1 MPVTVNYPGVYIE
14 EFAPGAPIQGVG
26 TNTAA
31 FIGTATKGPADKPT
45 LIQSWDAFQS
55 IFGGFITD
63 PKEPLATIGYLAPA
77 VYGFFLNGGTA
88 CYVLRVTNATHS
100 TNTLQTADAQ
110 DVLKLSARQEGTI
123 GNDLSVGVSHSAVD
137 KVFVLRKEQSVKGA
151 PEYDELTRLTKLT
164 VGPKAG
170 FADGDQLQ
178 ISKDGDIRQRP
189 LLVVRVV
196 EAEDKTTL
204 IVNGQVAVKYA
215 DGIVRTADLSKGSQ
229 EIRMEVPKEK
239 RLFQIIPPGSTVK
252 ISGQA
257 GGADVTEYHTVERV
271 RGDVVTLANRLDHE
285 FSLADPSEAN
295 LPSLV
300 PLLFNL
306 TIYDKYGNVAEE
318 LENLGLSPKH
328 PRYCANM
335 PSRFVTFE
343 GIPKTAVTI
352 TSDPRPAEKGETTR
366 VQLTG
371 GKDDARATNW
381 QDLLTDPTKYLDY
394 LKPYSDVAIVCIPGA
409 TDKRD
414 VAQRAIVEHCEHMKD
429 RFAILDARPRT
440 SDVPE
445 ATWTREKAIVN
456 VEDQLGNVQLKDG
469 YAALYFPWIKAR
481 NPATGEDELW
491 PPSGHIAGA
500 YARTDAEQGV
510 HKAPANTNL
519 RGAFDLEWRLT
530 DSEQG
535 PLNLKGINVLRV
547 FPGQG
552 QPLIWGAR
560 TTATDRNWQYVN
572 IRRLFMFL
580 EKSIAEGIRWAVFEP
595 NNLQLWQKVKRS
607 ITEFLMRV
615 WRAGALFG
623 ATPEQ
628 AFYVRIDE
636 ALNSFEDQRN
646 GRLNIE
652 IGVRPTYAAEFIVVR
667 IGIWDGGSQ
676 VSAG

>member
-1 MPVTVNYPGVYIE
+1 MPVTVSYPGVYIE

-26 TNTAA
+26 TSTAA
-31 FIGTATKGPADKPT
+31 FIGTAVKGPANKPT

-55 IFGGFITD
+55 IFGGFITH
-63 PKEPLATIGYLAPA
+63 PKESLTTIGYLAPA
-77 VYGFFLNGGTA
+77 VYGFFLNDGTK

-100 TNTLQTADAQ
+100 TTTLLTADAQ
-110 DVLKLSARQEGTI
+110 NVLKLGARQEGST

-137 KVFVLRKEQSVKGA
+137 PVFVLRKEQSVKGA
-151 PEYDELTRLTKLT
+151 PEYDEQTKLTKLT
-164 VGPKAG
+164 VGPNAG

-178 ISKDGDIRQRP
+178 ISKDGDIRQKP

-196 EAEDKTTL
+196 EIKDETTL
-204 IVNGQVAVKYA
+204 IVNGQVAAKYA

-229 EIRMEVPKEK
+229 QIRMEVPKEK

-257 GGADVTEYHTVERV
+257 GGADVTEYHTVELV

-285 FSLADPSEAN
+285 FSLTDAN
-295 LPSLV
+295 KLPSLV
-300 PLLFNL
+300 PLLFKL
-306 TIYDKYGNVAEE
+306 TIYDKYGNVAET
-318 LENLGLSPKH
+318 LEDLGLSPKH
-328 PRYCANM
+328 PRYCVNM
-335 PSRFVTFE
+335 PSKFVTLE
-343 GIPKTAVTI
+343 GIPKTAVTT
-352 TSDPRPAEKGETTR
+352 TSDPRPAEKGENTS

-371 GKDDARATNW
+371 GIDDARATNW
-381 QDLLTDPTKYLDY
+381 QELLTDPHKYLDY

-414 VAQRAIVEHCEHMKD
+414 VAQRAIVEHCQHMKN

-440 SDVPE
+440 SDVAE
-445 ATWTREKAIVN
+445 ADWTREKAIVN
-456 VEDQLGNVQLKDG
+456 VEDQFGNVQSEGG

-500 YARTDAEQGV
+500 YARTDAEKGV

-580 EKSIAEGIRWAVFEP
+580 EESIAEGIRWAVFEP
-595 NNLQLWQKVKRS
+595 NNLQLWQKLKRS
-607 ITEFLMRV
+607 ITEFLTRV

-623 ATPEQ
+623 ATPDQ

-636 ALNSFEDQRN
+636 ALNGPDEQKI